1 MNVLIVD
8 DVDTNRKLLRITLQS
23 AGHGTTEAV
32 DGIDALDVLSRR
44 SFDAIISDILMPRM
58 DGYRLCHEVRRIEAL
73 KGILFIFYT
82 STFTASADE
91 KLALEMGADR
101 FLRKPSPLKEILAAL
116 EPAGGEGRQTDVPP
130 RQSVARN
137 DIAELG
143 ALQGYSE
150 VLVRKL
156 EHRNAELQL
165 VRDQLIR
172 TNTEL
177 LSRSEELRASRLRLE
192 VTANQLQSL
201 FDNLDDIFFSVDM
214 GAARFLRISPAVE
227 RVLGVR
233 AEAFA
238 GNPQLWRDLVLP
250 ADRSQIEQAEAE
262 LRAGN
267 RWQSELRVQ
276 HPEGSPFW
284 VLAKI
289 KPLVDASGALIRIDG
304 VVSDITA
311 RKQLEAELLHSQKLE
326 AVGRLAGGITHDF
339 NNFLSVILGFSEL
352 VLEALEPGNRLRSHV
367 EEIVRA
373 GHGASGLTRQLL
385 AFSRKQVLD
394 PAIFDLNCAV
404 KDVETILRRLIGE
417 DIQLAT
423 RLDPELKLIRAD
435 PGQIDQVIIN
445 LAVNS
450 RDAMPLGG
458 RLTIE
463 TENVELDSAYVLDH
477 VSVPPGKYVMLA
489 VSDSGC
495 GMDRE
500 TQARLFEPFFTT
512 KEPGKGTGLGLA
524 TVYGIVKQ
532 TEGHIWVYSEVGKGT
547 TFRIYLPPAQR
558 EDRVATAFSTE
569 PAALR
574 TGSTILV
581 AEDDEAVRRVVVAFL
596 AGAGYTVLEAGNGAE
611 ALQTAVQPG
620 QTIDLLLTDTIM
632 PGMNGR
638 VLAQALKQL
647 RPDVKVLYMSGY
659 TGDAVVLHDLL
670 ESGDAF
676 LQKPFGSAALLRKI
690 SEALNA
696 V

>member
-32 DGIDALDVLSRR
+32 DGIDALELLNSRP
-44 SFDAIISDILMPRM
+44 FDAIISDILMPRM
-58 DGYRLCHEVRRIEAL
+58 DGYRLCHEVRRNEAL

-91 KLALEMGADR
+91 KLGLEMGADR
-101 FLRKPSPLKEILAAL
+101 FLRKPSPLREILAAL
-116 EPAGGEGRQTDVPP
+116 EPAGGEGRQTDAPP
-130 RQSVARN
+130 RE

-165 VRDQLIR
+165 MKDQLIR
-172 TNTEL
+172 TNNDL
-177 LSRSEELRASRLRLE
+177 ISRSEELRASKLRLE

-201 FDNLDDIFFSVDM
+201 FDNLDDIFFSVDVRA
-214 GAARFLRISPAVE
+214 GRFLQISPAAE
-227 RVLGVR
+227 RLLGVR
-233 AEAFA
+233 AEAFF
-238 GNPQLWRDLVLP
+238 GNPAVWRELVLP
-250 ADRSQIEQAEAE
+250 ADMSQIEQAEAE
-262 LRAGN
+262 LCAGN

-276 HPEGSPFW
+276 HADGNRSW

-289 KPLVDASGALIRIDG
+289 KPLVDAAGTLIRIDG
-304 VVSDITA
+304 VVSDVTA
-311 RKQLEAELLHSQKLE
+311 RKQLETQLLHSQKLE

-339 NNFLSVILGFSEL
+339 NNFLTVILGFSEL
-352 VLEALEPGNRLRSHV
+352 VLETLEPGNALRSQV
-367 EEIVRA
+367 EEIIRA

-394 PAIFDLNCAV
+394 PKVFDLNSAV
-404 KDVETILRRLIGE
+404 KHVETMLQRLIGE
-417 DIQLAT
+417 DIQLTT
-423 RLDPELKLIRAD
+423 RLDSELKLIRAD

-458 RLTIE
+458 KLTIE
-463 TENVELDSAYVLDH
+463 TVNVELDSAYVLDR
-477 VSVPPGKYVMLA
+477 VSVPAGKYVMLA
-489 VSDSGC
+489 ISDSGC

-532 TEGHIWVYSEVGKGT
+532 TEGYIWVYSEVGKGT

-558 EDRVATAFSTE
+558 EDRVTTTISAE
-569 PAALR
+569 PA
-574 TGSTILV
+574 TSKPGSTILV
-581 AEDDEAVRRVVVAFL
+581 AEDDDAVRRLVVAFL
-596 AGAGYTVLEAGNGAE
+596 AKAGYTVLEATRGE
-611 ALQTAVQPG
+611 DALRTAMQPG

-638 VLAQALKQL
+638 ALAQELKHL
-647 RPDVKVLYMSGY
+647 RPDIKVLYMSGY

-676 LQKPFGSAALLRKI
+676 LQKPFGSGALIRKI
-690 SEALNA
+690 GEVLNA